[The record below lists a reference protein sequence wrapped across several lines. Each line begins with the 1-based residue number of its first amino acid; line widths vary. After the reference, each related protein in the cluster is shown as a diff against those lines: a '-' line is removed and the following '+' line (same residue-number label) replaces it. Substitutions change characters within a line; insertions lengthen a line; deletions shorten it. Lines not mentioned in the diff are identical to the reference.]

1 MSRTQKILAFVAAAR
16 TPVDFDAICKA
27 AGIKGSTLRPTVS
40 TQLGQLVKAGKLK
53 RTGEARNYRYT
64 KTSITLV
71 DRRKVD
77 ASGNARNRTQVARNR
92 APAKKTA
99 AAKVVRQVA
108 AKLER
113 AAHKPKP
120 HQHIS
125 IPPPAPHITQAP
137 RPAGRRETV
146 EEFLAR
152 GGKIQKLRA
161 GEWSK
166 PLHTDDY
173 HEQSR
178 KTWARRAAEST
189 NPLDFDTD

>member
-1 MSRTQKILAFVAAAR
+1 RDRAGVRRMSRTQKILAFVAKATA
-16 TPVDFDAICKA
+16 PVDFDAICKA

-40 TQLGQLVKAGKLK
+40 TQLGQLVAAGKLK
-53 RTGEARNYRYT
+53 RTGEPRNYRYL
-64 KTSITLV
+64 KTALTLV

-77 ASGNARNRTQVARNR
+77 AAGKVRNRTEVKRTRTATKQA
-92 APAKKTA
+92 A

-146 EEFLAR
+146 
-152 GGKIQKLRA
+152 
-161 GEWSK
+161 
-166 PLHTDDY
+166 
-173 HEQSR
+173 
-178 KTWARRAAEST
+178 
-189 NPLDFDTD
+189 